1 MSKPQEHVW
10 TFMSNYAHA
19 LVCVARD
26 PDATLREIA
35 DRVGVTE
42 RAVHRIVSELEAAA
56 VIKIDRT
63 SRSHHYEI
71 DVTIPLRHPLEEE
84 KTVGDLLFALLTP
97 EEAAALGL
105 RARARAAKRRKK

>member
-1 MSKPQEHVW
+1 MGTAQEHIW

-35 DRVGVTE
+35 DRVGITE
-42 RAVHRIVSELEAAA
+42 RAVHRIVSELEAAG
-56 VIKIDRT
+56 VIRIDR
-63 SRSHHYEI
+63 SGRSHHYEI
-71 DVTIPLRHPLEEE
+71 DVSTPLRHPLEEA

-97 EEAAALGL
+97 AEAKALGL
-105 RARARAAKRRKK
+105 RAAARAKRRPK